1 MTNTEA
7 KSADAKPNSI
17 IKKPKLE
24 PDYDAA
30 IDFSHSDDSGKAR
43 PDPIK
48 PKKVVQMGIQRAS
61 RNKSMTPVPIEG
73 DVKLS
78 CNITA
83 VLHHKLKIYSADTRI
98 SIRDILE
105 HLIENLKDAKV

>member
-1 MTNTEA
+1 M
-7 KSADAKPNSI
+7 KSANKPIDSKDVLSFANS
-17 IKKPKLE
+17 
-24 PDYDAA
+24 D
-30 IDFSHSDDSGKAR
+30 
-43 PDPIK
+43 
-48 PKKVVQMGIQRAS
+48 
-61 RNKSMTPVPIEG
+61 NKSEPTVSTPQKEKKAKKATQAVSRKKGLTPLPIEG

-105 HLIENLKDAKV
+105 HLIENLKDAKD